1 MMEVADNIAK
11 SYSISV
17 FDVLN
22 ENADNVIAVIN
33 HLIEK
38 ADNEKPQS
46 KSKPQTTKN
55 GVRRV
60 LVNEK
65 TATNGWY

>member
-1 MMEVADNIAK
+1 MMEISEGIAR
-11 SYSISV
+11 SYGISI

-46 KSKPQTTKN
+46 KPRTQTTKN

-65 TATNGWY
+65 TATGGWY

>member
-11 SYSISV
+11 YYSISV

-46 KSKPQTTKN
+46 KSKPQTMKN

>member
-1 MMEVADNIAK
+1 MEISEGIAR
-11 SYSISV
+11 SYGISI

-46 KSKPQTTKN
+46 KPRTQTTKN

-65 TATNGWY
+65 TATGGWY